1 MDTTY
6 KKLPLRLKLYFED
19 EKGEKIS
26 NENIIIADSKSKR
39 PEERVFKE
47 KFTLKDMAYDK
58 TKEYF
63 LILENESSGG
73 IYEKI
78 GFSISL
84 VDKI

>member
-1 MDTTY
+1 
-6 KKLPLRLKLYFED
+6 
-19 EKGEKIS
+19 
-26 NENIIIADSKSKR
+26 
-39 PEERVFKE
+39 
-47 KFTLKDMAYDK
+47 MAYDK